1 VTVTPPSIMSWR
13 SSSTADHDPQIMIV
27 EADRVGLAS
36 ARARMTARVAVVMTM
51 GALHAGHT
59 ALMREARAAADHVIV
74 TIFVNPLQFGPHE
87 DFDRYPRS
95 LAEDL
100 QICRNEGIDLV
111 FTPSREAVFPDGE
124 PNVRVE
130 PGTLATLLEGATR
143 PGHFHGVLTVVLK
156 LLHLTRADVAYFGEK
171 DYQQLALI
179 RAMVRD
185 LDVPVDIV
193 AVPTVRE
200 SDGLALSSRN
210 RYLSPAEREAAR
222 ALPRALRAAKAAAGD
237 GLGGRAALAAAR
249 EEIASTPGVEP
260 DYLELTDP
268 ELGPAPAL
276 GQARLLVAAWV
287 GTTRLI
293 DNIAINLADQG
304 HVRNEDR
311 FQPAIGGG

>member
-1 VTVTPPSIMSWR
+1 VTEKPLSIMSWR
-13 SSSTADHDPQIMIV
+13 SSSTADHDSQIMIV
-27 EADRVGLAS
+27 EAGRVGLAS
-36 ARARMTARVAVVMTM
+36 ARAKMTARVAVVMTM

-59 ALMREARAAADHVIV
+59 ALMREARAATDHVIV

-95 LAEDL
+95 LAADL

-111 FTPSREAVFPDGE
+111 FTPSREEVFPDGE
-124 PNVRVE
+124 PTVRVE
-130 PGTLATLLEGATR
+130 PGRFATLLEGATR

-200 SDGLALSSRN
+200 PDGLALSSRN

-222 ALPRALRAAKAAAGD
+222 ALPRALRAAKAAAG
-237 GLGGRAALAAAR
+237 LGGRAALTAAR

-260 DYLELTDP
+260 DYVELTDP
-268 ELGPAPAL
+268 ELGPPPAL
-276 GQARLLVAAWV
+276 GQARLLVAAWA

-293 DNIAINLADQG
+293 DNTAINLADPG
-304 HVRNEDR
+304 HVRDEDR